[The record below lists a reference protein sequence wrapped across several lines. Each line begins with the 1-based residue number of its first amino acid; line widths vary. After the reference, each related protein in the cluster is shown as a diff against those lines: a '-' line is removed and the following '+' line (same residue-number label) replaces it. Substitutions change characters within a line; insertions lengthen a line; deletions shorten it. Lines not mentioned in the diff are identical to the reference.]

1 MHLPAMKTRSLL
13 LSLSAMV
20 AGLGAWVAGEE
31 KTEAVTGPE
40 AVVKESAELLEARL
54 RSQLLH
60 ETIHGSLQ
68 VMHRDFF
75 REGDRLR
82 IPSSSMEDVFKE
94 LERSWNVRV
103 SWMAV
108 NAKAMN
114 IDHLPDGPFEVSAAS
129 AIGKGE
135 EMIEEVSGGRYRYAG
150 AISLANECL
159 KCHVPDR
166 QNLETRKAAVLISM
180 PLKRE
185 EIRGK

>member
-1 MHLPAMKTRSLL
+1 MKRRTLILAVLGLAAGFNPWLPGS
-13 LSLSAMV
+13 
-20 AGLGAWVAGEE
+20 GEAQPPVPPGPD
-31 KTEAVTGPE
+31 AVIPP
-40 AVVKESAELLEARL
+40 AESAELLEARV

-114 IDHLPDGPFEVSAAS
+114 IDHLPDGPFEIRAAT

-135 EMIEEVSGGRYRYAG
+135 EMAEEVVEGRYRYAG

-166 QNLETRKAAVLISM
+166 QNLETKKAAVLISM

>member
-1 MHLPAMKTRSLL
+1 MKTRSLL
-13 LSLSAMV
+13 LPLSAV
-20 AGLGAWVAGEE
+20 AVGLGAWMGGEE
-31 KTEAVTGPE
+31 GSEAASE
-40 AVVKESAELLEARL
+40 ALVAESAELLEARV

-114 IDHLPDGPFEVSAAS
+114 IDHLPDGPFEVRAAN

-135 EMIEEVSGGRYRYAG
+135 EMIEEVVEGRYRYAG

-166 QNLETRKAAVLISM
+166 QNLETKKAAVMINM
-180 PLKRE
+180 PLRRE
-185 EIRGK
+185 EIRGR